1 MDNVIDLNN
10 AQRQAVDLKA
20 LAPNMTIDVM
30 AKKVGVHRNTIAN
43 WLANPAFNEAIYD
56 KFMESS
62 GHRLPAVLDAMIREA
77 QEGSVPAA
85 TLILKHFG
93 KLQDHVTIKID
104 SPFEKFLKIGE
115 IQNGDFTDAE
125 IVETVKE
132 IGVTEDLP
140 PRNPAN
146 DKPKFRHLQQRKRL
160 KGTERLAYKRLKEN
174 ERIRVAR
181 RNRNRAKKVGLE
193 MLPPGRHPSHIRKKW
208 IRKLIRMEKK
218 LGIYKEDT

>member
-56 KFMESS
+56 KFMEMS

-77 QEGSVPAA
+77 EEGSVPAA

-93 KLQDHVTIKID
+93 KLQDQVTIKID
-104 SPFEKFLKIGE
+104 SPFEKFLKLGE
-115 IQNGDFTDAE
+115 IQNGDFTEAE
-125 IVETVKE
+125 IVDTVKA

-140 PRNPAN
+140 PRNEEN
-146 DKPKFRHLQQRKRL
+146 DKPKFRHFKQVKRL

-174 ERIRVAR
+174 ERIRTAR
-181 RNRNRAKKVGLE
+181 QQRDRAKKIGLDL
-193 MLPPGRHPSHIRKKW
+193 LPPGRATDVARRKW
-208 IRKLIRMEKK
+208 VRKLVRLEKK
-218 LGIYKEDT
+218 LGVYKED

>member
-20 LAPNMTIDVM
+20 LAPNTTIDTM

-43 WLANPAFNEAIYD
+43 WLAKPSFNEAIYD
-56 KFMESS
+56 KFMEIS

-93 KLQDHVTIKID
+93 KLQDHVIITID

-115 IQNGDFTDAE
+115 IHNGEFTEAE
-125 IVETVKE
+125 IVNTVKA
-132 IGVTEDLP
+132 IGVTEELP
-140 PRNPAN
+140 ARNPAN
-146 DKPKFRHLQQRKRL
+146 DKPEWRHLKQRKRL
-160 KGTERLAYKRLKEN
+160 KGTERLAYKRLREN
-174 ERIRVAR
+174 ERIRTAR
-181 RNRNRAKKVGLE
+181 QLRDRAKKVMLE
-193 MLPPGRHPSHIRKKW
+193 MLPSGRSTNIARKKW
-208 IRKLIRMEKK
+208 IRKLERMEKK
-218 LGIYKEDT
+218 LGIYREV